1 MEENV
6 LYKLP
11 ASDLKIIEDATER
24 LYADFQDYVSNELI
38 SIYSLLC
45 LVEELTD
52 KIDNLNLEL
61 NEMENRYLYP
71 EDYDDTDDR
80 YIDEYIL
87 SQL

>member
-24 LYADFQDYVSNELI
+24 LFADFQDYVNNELI

-52 KIDNLNLEL
+52 KIDSLNQEL
-61 NEMENRYLYP
+61 NEVENRYLCP
-71 EDYDDTDDR
+71 DDYDDTDDR